1 MKVGRLEK
9 FLGNLLLAEVLTS
22 LAVLTLAIFFYAVAL
37 GSEVELS
44 ESFRV
49 SSPTFFDY
57 VMNLG
62 SKGLGPEGLMTAGLV
77 ILIFTPY
84 SRVLT
89 SIVYFAAERNIKF
102 LLITLFVFAVL
113 TTSLL
118 TH

>member
-22 LAVLTLAIFFYAVAL
+22 LAVLTLAIFVYAVAL

-49 SSPTFFDY
+49 SAPTFFDY
-57 VMNLG
+57 VMDLG

-89 SIVYFAAERNIKF
+89 SIVYFAAERNITF
-102 LLITLFVFAVL
+102 LIITLFVFALL

>member
-1 MKVGRLEK
+1 M
-9 FLGNLLLAEVLTS
+9 
-22 LAVLTLAIFFYAVAL
+22 
-37 GSEVELS
+37 
-44 ESFRV
+44 
-49 SSPTFFDY
+49 D
-57 VMNLG
+57 LG

-89 SIVYFAAERNIKF
+89 SIVYFAAERNITF